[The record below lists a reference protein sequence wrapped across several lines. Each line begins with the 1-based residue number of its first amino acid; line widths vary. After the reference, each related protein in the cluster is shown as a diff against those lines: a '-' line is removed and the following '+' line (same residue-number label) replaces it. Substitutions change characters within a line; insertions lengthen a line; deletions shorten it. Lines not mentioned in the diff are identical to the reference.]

1 MCISHVRGVFEDRF
15 LNYFCF
21 GCSNILFET
30 GPLSG
35 RPYGGIMVLIKKSL
49 HSITETIHCEERF
62 AIIKI
67 ANYIFINVYLPC
79 EEYMYPRMLF

>member
-1 MCISHVRGVFEDRF
+1 MMSKM
-15 LNYFCF
+15 
-21 GCSNILFET
+21 ET

-49 HSITETIHCEERF
+49 RSITETIHCEERF

-67 ANYIFINVYLPC
+67 ANYIFL
-79 EEYMYPRMLF
+79 MYIFHVRGVNTEI